1 MKLLADAILAV
12 VRDDAIQAVAARLSF
27 HRPHQPKLHAARR
40 PCSSIQ
46 YVPSGWTAPCDRS
59 DAVESKPPTSRTP
72 KIGGA
77 LEKRQS
83 MEIGKRSSDFI
94 ILSVSCLYSVHRPN
108 LESHLP
114 NVILTP
120 SQTAATK
127 PVTMIVI
134 TALKV

>member
-1 MKLLADAILAV
+1 MRPQRRRGK
-12 VRDDAIQAVAARLSF
+12 QATNQSNSENR
-27 HRPHQPKLHAARR
+27 
-40 PCSSIQ
+40 
-46 YVPSGWTAPCDRS
+46 
-59 DAVESKPPTSRTP
+59 
-72 KIGGA
+72 GA